1 MIFFPLLTL
10 FFFVPFINLCK
21 VLRINRIYPS
31 LYLSHGWWDLQ
42 KPNSIYVYFNAK
54 EVEIYIRD
62 SNTASNCNV
71 KELEKVKNEPLDCH
85 MLVLSWVDLLKYFL
99 FLFMFL
105 FFGLS
110 SSNQFTVPELE
121 ALLVPT
127 GKRYNIGE
135 IHRIIEASSAD

>member
-1 MIFFPLLTL
+1 MIFFLLTL

-21 VLRINRIYPS
+21 ILRINRIYPS
-31 LYLSHGWWDLQ
+31 LYLSHGWWDLR
-42 KPNSIYVYFNAK
+42 KPNSIDVYFNAK

-71 KELEKVKNEPLDCH
+71 EELEKVKKEPLDCH

-99 FLFMFL
+99 FPFLFL

-110 SSNQFTVPELE
+110 SSN
-121 ALLVPT
+121 
-127 GKRYNIGE
+127 
-135 IHRIIEASSAD
+135 

>member
-1 MIFFPLLTL
+1 MIFFLLLTL

-42 KPNSIYVYFNAK
+42 KPNSIDVYFNVK
-54 EVEIYIRD
+54 GVEIHIRD

-71 KELEKVKNEPLDCH
+71 EELEKVTLDCH

-99 FLFMFL
+99 FLFLFL

-135 IHRIIEASSAD
+135 IHRIIEAPSAD